1 MTGDRPVQPP
11 ARDDAGIGITID
23 LDREGEVPEAIA
35 AATVILV
42 RDADEGIETLMLRRN
57 SKLAFAGGHWVFP
70 GGRVD
75 DDDLEPS
82 ADEAVE
88 GEVPDQDQRTLQAA
102 RRAAVREAAEE
113 AGLAVDVGSL
123 VPFAHWTP
131 PPVAIKRFATWF
143 FLAPA
148 PTGDVTVD
156 MGEIHEHQWVRPAD
170 ALRKRDE
177 GEIELSPPTWC
188 TLDRLAASATVA
200 DALAEAAAHEVEHFE
215 THIARAEEGG
225 AVAMWHGDAGYD
237 SGDPDLPGPRHRLW
251 MVPGPWRFERWTEA
265 PDDTSDPASDVS
277 DTPDPS
283 AEKD

>member
-1 MTGDRPVQPP
+1 MTSDRPVPPP
-11 ARDDAGIGITID
+11 AREDAGIGRTID
-23 LDREGEVPEAIA
+23 LDAEREVPEAVP

-42 RDADEGIETLMLRRN
+42 RDGDDGIETLMLRRN

-82 ADEAVE
+82 PSEAAGADAGEA
-88 GEVPDQDQRTLQAA
+88 PDEDQRSLEAA

-113 AGLAVDVGSL
+113 AGLVVDVPSL

-148 PTGDVTVD
+148 PSGDVTVD
-156 MGEIHEHQWVRPAD
+156 MGEIHEHQWVRPAE

-200 DALAEAAAHEVEHFE
+200 EALADAAEAVVEHFE

-225 AVAMWHGDAGYD
+225 AVAMWHGDAGYE

-251 MVPGPWRFERWTEA
+251 MVPGPWRFERWDDASA
-265 PDDTSDPASDVS
+265 PDLDRTAPSDPPV
-277 DTPDPS
+277 
-283 AEKD
+283 

>member
-1 MTGDRPVQPP
+1 M
-11 ARDDAGIGITID
+11 
-23 LDREGEVPEAIA
+23 
-35 AATVILV
+35 
-42 RDADEGIETLMLRRN
+42 
-57 SKLAFAGGHWVFP
+57 
-70 GGRVD
+70 
-75 DDDLEPS
+75 
-82 ADEAVE
+82 
-88 GEVPDQDQRTLQAA
+88 PDQDQRTLQAA

-200 DALAEAAAHEVEHFE
+200 DAIADATDAEVEHFE

-225 AVAMWHGDAGYD
+225 AVAMWHGDAGYE

-251 MVPGPWRFERWTEA
+251 MVPGPWRFERWDEP
-265 PDDTSDPASDVS
+265 PDASAAHPDRS
-277 DTPDPS
+277 TPDTPTPED
-283 AEKD
+283 

>member
-1 MTGDRPVQPP
+1 MTGDPVPPP

-23 LDREGEVPEAIA
+23 LDREGEVPEAIP
-35 AATVILV
+35 AATVVLI
-42 RDADEGIETLMLRRN
+42 RDGAEGIETLMLRRN

-82 ADEAVE
+82 PEEAAA

-113 AGLAVDVGSL
+113 AGLDVDVDSL
-123 VPFAHWTP
+123 VCFAHWTP

-143 FLAPA
+143 FVAPA

-200 DALAEAAAHEVEHFE
+200 DALAEAADTEVEHFE

-251 MVPGPWRFERWTEA
+251 MVPGPWRFERWDEPPA
-265 PDDTSDPASDVS
+265 ADPSDPAV
-277 DTPDPS
+277 
-283 AEKD
+283 

>member
-1 MTGDRPVQPP
+1 MTDERPTPPP
-11 ARDDAGIGITID
+11 ARGDAGIGGTFD
-23 LDREGEVPEAIA
+23 LDVEREVPDAVP

-42 RDADEGIETLMLRRN
+42 RDGDDGLETLMLRRN

-82 ADEAVE
+82 ADEALE

-113 AGLAVDVGSL
+113 ADLLVEVDSL

-200 DALAEAAAHEVEHFE
+200 DAIADATDAEVEHFE
-215 THIARAEEGG
+215 THIARADAGG
-225 AVAMWHGDAGYD
+225 AVAMWHGDAGYE

-251 MVPGPWRFERWTEA
+251 MVPGPWRFERWDE
-265 PDDTSDPASDVS
+265 PPDTSAA
-277 DTPDPS
+277 TPDRSTPDHPTP
-283 AEKD
+283 ED

>member
-1 MTGDRPVQPP
+1 VTDERPNPPP
-11 ARDDAGIGITID
+11 ARGDAGIGGTFD
-23 LDREGEVPEAIA
+23 LDVEREVPDAVP

-42 RDADEGIETLMLRRN
+42 RDGDDGLETLMLRRN

-82 ADEAVE
+82 ADEALE
-88 GEVPDQDQRTLQAA
+88 SEVPDQDQRTLQAA

-113 AGLAVDVGSL
+113 ADLLVEVDSL

-200 DALAEAAAHEVEHFE
+200 DAIADATDAEVEHFE
-215 THIARAEEGG
+215 THIARADEGG
-225 AVAMWHGDAGYD
+225 AVAMWHGDAGYE

-251 MVPGPWRFERWTEA
+251 MVPGPWRFERWDEP
-265 PDDTSDPASDVS
+265 PDASAA
-277 DTPDPS
+277 TPDRSTPDHPTP
-283 AEKD
+283 ED

>member
-1 MTGDRPVQPP
+1 MTGDRPTEPP

-23 LDREGEVPEAIA
+23 LDREGEVPEAIP

-42 RDADEGIETLMLRRN
+42 RDGAEGIETLMLRRN

-75 DDDLEPS
+75 DDDFEP
-82 ADEAVE
+82 APAEDA
-88 GEVPDQDQRTLQAA
+88 GGAGQDQDQRILQAA

-113 AGLAVDVGSL
+113 AGLGVDVGSL
-123 VPFAHWTP
+123 VTFSHWTP

-156 MGEIHEHQWVRPAD
+156 MGEIHEHQWVAPAD

-200 DALAEAAAHEVEHFE
+200 DALAEAAHAEVEHFE

-251 MVPGPWRFERWTEA
+251 MVPGPWRFERWDEPPA
-265 PDDTSDPASDVS
+265 ADPSDPAV
-277 DTPDPS
+277 
-283 AEKD
+283 

>member
-1 MTGDRPVQPP
+1 VTDERPNPPP
-11 ARDDAGIGITID
+11 ARGDAGIGGTFD
-23 LDREGEVPEAIA
+23 LDVEREVPDAVP

-42 RDADEGIETLMLRRN
+42 RDGDDGLETLMLRRN

-82 ADEAVE
+82 ADEALE

-113 AGLAVDVGSL
+113 ADLLVEVDSL

-200 DALAEAAAHEVEHFE
+200 DAIADATDAEVEHFE
-215 THIARAEEGG
+215 THIARADEGG
-225 AVAMWHGDAGYD
+225 AVAMWHGDAGYE

-251 MVPGPWRFERWTEA
+251 MVPGPWRFERWDEP
-265 PDDTSDPASDVS
+265 PDASAA
-277 DTPDPS
+277 TPDRSTPDHPTP
-283 AEKD
+283 ED